1 MSAQTYPHDVID
13 QGHSVLEAWRSID
26 PALKVGDLAPEALEA
41 VLNQVSQNTTKINR
55 IKAESSEAH
64 NERKALSQ
72 DVWDKI
78 KRVRRGIQAIYG
90 DDSSQFDIVGGTRVS
105 DRKSNA
111 RKAVAPPPPPASN

>member
-1 MSAQTYPHDVID
+1 
-13 QGHSVLEAWRSID
+13 
-26 PALKVGDLAPEALEA
+26 
-41 VLNQVSQNTTKINR
+41 LNQVSQNTTKINR
-55 IKAESSEAH
+55 IKAESTEAH

-72 DVWDKI
+72 DIWDKI

-111 RKAVAPPPPPASN
+111 RKAVAPPPPPAPVSN